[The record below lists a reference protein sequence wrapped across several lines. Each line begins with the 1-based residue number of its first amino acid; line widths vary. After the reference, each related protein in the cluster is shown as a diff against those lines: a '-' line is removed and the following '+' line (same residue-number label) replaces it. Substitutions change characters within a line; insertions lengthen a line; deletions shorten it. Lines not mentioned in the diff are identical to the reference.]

1 LHPVTQSRQS
11 TSVAIE
17 IVRGEMN
24 LMNEVQGVTE
34 IAKARAGIDVV
45 LPVIENCI
53 IVKGDVVFSPVR
65 KFEG

>member
-1 LHPVTQSRQS
+1 
-11 TSVAIE
+11 
-17 IVRGEMN
+17 MN
-24 LMNEVQGVTE
+24 LMNEVQGVAE